1 MDNIKKFEDFLDRMQ
16 GLLNN
21 AKKQGHIIVRVEDL
35 ENTFPELKESE
46 DDDNKRISKEISR
59 FLKQNNGWNNEWLTW
74 LKKQGEPIDKEKVQ
88 IGARRDVALS
98 IINFLDRNTLSMC
111 LSDMERAD
119 LESAVVNSDW
129 TKVYAYMKNK
139 LEKQGEQKSFD
150 YENAYFQQKDFA
162 PKVEHLI
169 PQEGMYYTC
178 IKDYYAADNTHLHIK
193 GNVYKSPFNG
203 YVNNEAH
210 LGLSWNSYAE
220 KYFEPTKD
228 EDWIVCE
235 HDNVIGKP
243 MQYKEFKNKEMQRFI
258 ENLKAQ
264 GLTPKLRLWNLLDAQ
279 NGDVLLCE
287 GSKYGQEIGIVKE
300 YIGKYGGCR
309 KCFKTYCFIDWDGV
323 FRVDEY
329 MGSQNIH
336 PATKEQRN
344 TLMTAMAG
352 AGYTFDFDKKVL
364 KKIEKSKTW

>member
-1 MDNIKKFEDFLDRMQ
+1 MDYKEKLRLAKEALDS
-16 GLLNN
+16 GSYD
-21 AKKQGHIIVRVEDL
+21 KDTIEYI
-35 ENTFPELKESE
+35 FPELKESE
-46 DDDNKRISKEISR
+46 DERIRKE
-59 FLKQNNGWNNEWLTW
+59 LKHYLE
-74 LKKQGEPIDKEKVQ
+74 V
-88 IGARRDVALS
+88 RRCQ
-98 IINFLDRNTLSMC
+98 T
-111 LSDMERAD
+111 
-119 LESAVVNSDW
+119 NSDDEYISCNHFLAW
-129 TKVYAYMKNK
+129 
-139 LEKQGEQKSFD
+139 LEKQGKPLDKPVFDVEDKEIYQAISIGLTDMVDDFGWSDFGGMPIEDIQNWLERKCKQKPFD
-150 YENAYFQQKDFA
+150 YENANIQQKDFA